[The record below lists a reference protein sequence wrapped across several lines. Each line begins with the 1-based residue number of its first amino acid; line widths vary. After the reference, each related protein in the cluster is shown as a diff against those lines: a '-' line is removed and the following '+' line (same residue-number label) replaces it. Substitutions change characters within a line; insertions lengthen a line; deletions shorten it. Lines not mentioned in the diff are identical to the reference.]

1 MQAGG
6 VKQWV
11 IYEGKFKKPLREH
24 MVGRPHEKPASRVKG
39 KLVFQNTLYVYLDPP
54 SPFLFNFFLYWL
66 GFPCSLSSRNDMTL
80 THDAVVR
87 HLKGTKVTCCTFHA
101 DTSTML
107 LQTWSSHRCTIRY
120 RPQRIW
126 SGQTFWRGLPGCSHV
141 KVRVT
146 M

>member
-54 SPFLFNFFLYWL
+54 PNPPLSFCFFFCIGW
-66 GFPCSLSSRNDMTL
+66 GF
-80 THDAVVR
+80 
-87 HLKGTKVTCCTFHA
+87 
-101 DTSTML
+101 
-107 LQTWSSHRCTIRY
+107 
-120 RPQRIW
+120 
-126 SGQTFWRGLPGCSHV
+126 
-141 KVRVT
+141 RVAYLCEIV
-146 M
+146 